1 MTAVTRAGKR
11 YAIVAEFFQQLING
25 LSSGA
30 VYALFALGF
39 TLVFGVLDLLNLAHG
54 ANYMWGAFA
63 GWVLVTRLN
72 LPILVALPGAML
84 IAGSLA
90 VLLDRLA
97 FKPLRALTPGSGLL
111 WAGFALLLLALV
123 IHWSTPLRVGLALVA
138 ALAMLAGIF
147 MDERGIGPVRERDVP
162 HLSPM
167 ISSIGASIVLV
178 SLANGTF
185 GTQQSRFPAGTFP
198 QTRFELGGGISV
210 SLLQVMILVC
220 AVILMVVLRW
230 LIAHTRTGRAIR
242 SIAWSERTSRL
253 LGVDV
258 DRVIAQTFFLSGA
271 LAGAAGV
278 LFGLLFASVR
288 SDMGARIEIIGLTVI
303 IVGGMGSIP
312 GAIVGGF
319 LIGLIQTFS
328 VAFVESS
335 FRDAIV
341 FFLLLIVLL
350 IRPSGI
356 FGKSAATRA

>member
-1 MTAVTRAGKR
+1 ML
-11 YAIVAEFFQQLING
+11 FFQQVING

-63 GWVLVTRLN
+63 GWVLVTRLD
-72 LPILVALPGAML
+72 LPIVVALPAAMVAAGA
-84 IAGSLA
+84 LA

-97 FKPLRALTPGSGLL
+97 FKPLRALSPGSGVL
-111 WAGFALLLLALV
+111 WAGFLLLLAALV
-123 IHWSTPLRVGLALVA
+123 IHWPSSVRLAVGALALGV
-138 ALAMLAGIF
+138 MGAGIAL
-147 MDERGIGPVRERDVP
+147 DERGVGPIRERDVP
-162 HLSPM
+162 HLSPI

-178 SLANGTF
+178 SIAQGIF
-185 GTQQSRFPAGTFP
+185 GTQQSRFPPETFP
-198 QTRFELGGGISV
+198 QSRFRLGEGVSV
-210 SLLQVMILVC
+210 SLLQITILAC
-220 AVILMVVLRW
+220 AILLMLALRW
-230 LIAHTRTGRAIR
+230 LIGRTRMGRAIR

-278 LFGLLFASVR
+278 LFGLLFAAVR
-288 SDMGARIEIIGLTVI
+288 PDMGARIEILGLTAI
-303 IVGGMGSIP
+303 IVGGMGSIA

-328 VAFVESS
+328 VAFVASN

-341 FFLLLIVLL
+341 FFLLVVVLL
-350 IRPSGI
+350 VRPSGL
-356 FGKSAATRA
+356 FGRGAATRA

>member
-1 MTAVTRAGKR
+1 MALFV
-11 YAIVAEFFQQLING
+11 QQLING

-63 GWVLVTRLN
+63 GWVLVTRLGF
-72 LPILVALPGAML
+72 PIAVALPLAMVAAGA
-84 IAGSLA
+84 LA
-90 VLLDRLA
+90 LLLDRLA
-97 FKPLRALTPGSGLL
+97 FKPLRALSPGTGVLWSG
-111 WAGFALLLLALV
+111 FLLLILALV
-123 IHWSTPLRVGLALVA
+123 IHWAPPVRLVLG
-138 ALAMLAGIF
+138 ALAAVMMLAGVV
-147 MDERGIGPVRERDVP
+147 MDERNIGLIREREVP
-162 HLSPM
+162 HLAPM

-185 GTQQSRFPAGTFP
+185 GTQQSRFPPNTFP
-198 QTRFELGGGISV
+198 RINLRLPGGVTV
-210 SLLQVMILVC
+210 SLLQLTILVC
-220 AVILMVVLRW
+220 AIVLMLVLRW
-230 LIAHTRTGRAIR
+230 LIFRTRMGRAIR

-258 DRVIAQTFFLSGA
+258 DRVIGQTFFISGA

-288 SDMGARIEIIGLTVI
+288 PDMGARIEIIGLTVI
-303 IVGGMGSIP
+303 IVGGMGSIM

-328 VAFVESS
+328 VALVASS

-341 FFLLLIVLL
+341 FLLLLIVLL
-350 IRPSGI
+350 VRPSGI
-356 FGKSAATRA
+356 FGRAAATRA